1 MQSIKDTLLKITVI
15 RKKISTRNFREKK
28 NYTKKPGLNMKQKCD
43 EVQRNRG
50 GGALGMVLISRLR
63 VVELPIQGYT
73 AGQVE

>member
-1 MQSIKDTLLKITVI
+1 MKVRHGSSETC
-15 RKKISTRNFREKK
+15 REEA
-28 NYTKKPGLNMKQKCD
+28 GAGASLG
-43 EVQRNRG
+43 VQRNRW